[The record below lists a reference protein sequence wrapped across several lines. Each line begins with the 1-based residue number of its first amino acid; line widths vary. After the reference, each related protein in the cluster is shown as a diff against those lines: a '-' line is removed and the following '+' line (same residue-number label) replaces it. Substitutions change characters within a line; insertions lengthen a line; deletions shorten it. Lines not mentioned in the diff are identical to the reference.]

1 MDRFIV
7 NIIHRPEL
15 LPEYIDRVTQDG
27 QTEELS
33 KKEVVG
39 ESLDIFRLQQ
49 EIAHRN
55 GLRTTIQMTYAS
67 LFNEEAIA
75 LAKDHHARYG
85 DEISLTFLGLN
96 CKEFRERYNNKE
108 LAIWLFSIED
118 KRKIVDDLFER
129 FYNVFE
135 FYPTSTGSYYM
146 DAELVRYIKER
157 YPMIKIAVATCF
169 EEGPRVYH
177 NCNNSWY
184 TLLDGGP
191 WTAWIPSK
199 ENIHCLAKDEA
210 DDIGIVAIPHL
221 SRDLLASIDSPG
233 LFFGT
238 HPQNILRGMVY
249 EGDQIPYMYNLIDQ
263 YRALMKQN
271 CGFGYNMVYVG
282 PGWMGKGGRWEA
294 NYHLL
299 VKSYEDFLAYYGELK
314 QQGQLIDQTMSEFA
328 DTFRAHQTYTEPLCA
343 LWRDILYGT
352 DYQVFWYADPYFRVL
367 VDMKQGGAI
376 TDLRPY
382 AAQLNRPVGVGT
394 PHLQNACYPYLV
406 HSHYRAGAFTHYAG
420 EGAIKSCKV
429 LFEKEEIDL
438 SACRTHAHHSIDG
451 DSRVLIFEPVTLEFN
466 GLTIELQTTYRFP
479 KDSGEI
485 WISRRIVKASNPNV
499 KVSVDEYI
507 TSCYGTNEYPED
519 LSGVRLTVDDFNGNN
534 HMIEYAYK
542 CREHYLENAARVTG
556 NIPQV
561 NSLLSM
567 LPGSSAVT
575 GYIREGYAF
584 APNLTLGMKKII
596 GLNEELLTCLK
607 VEKAK

>member
-1 MDRFIV
+1 MDQFIV

-15 LPEYIDRVTQDG
+15 VPEYIDRSAQNG

-33 KKEVVG
+33 KREVVG
-39 ESLDIFRLQQ
+39 ESLDIFCLQQ

-55 GLRTTIQMTYAS
+55 HLRTTIQMSYSS
-67 LFNEEAIA
+67 LFSQEAIA
-75 LAKDHHARYG
+75 LAKEHHGKYG

-96 CKEFRERYNNKE
+96 CKEFRERFHNKE
-108 LAIWLFSIED
+108 LAIWLFSMED
-118 KRKIVDDLFER
+118 KRAIVVELFEL
-129 FYNVFE
+129 FHKVFG

-146 DAELVRYIKER
+146 DAELVRFIKEH
-157 YPMIKIAVATCF
+157 YPMVKIAIATCF
-169 EEGPRVYH
+169 EEGPRVFH

-199 ENIHCLAKDEA
+199 ENIHCLAKDA
-210 DDIGIVAIPHL
+210 DDDIGIVAIPHL
-221 SRDLLASIDSPG
+221 SRDLLASVDSPG

-249 EGDQIPYMYNLIDQ
+249 EGDQIPYMFNMVDQ

-271 CGFGYNMVYVG
+271 GGLGYNMVFVG
-282 PGWMGKGGRWEA
+282 PGWMGKDGRWEA
-294 NYHLL
+294 SHELC

-314 QQGQLIDQTMSEFA
+314 RQGQVIDHTMSEFA
-328 DTFRAHQTYTEPLCA
+328 DIFRTHLTYTEPLCA

-352 DYQVFWYADPYFRVL
+352 DNQVFWYADPHFRVL

-394 PHLQNACYPYLV
+394 PYVQNACYPYLV
-406 HSHYRAGAFTHYAG
+406 QSHYRAGAFTHYAG

-429 LFEKEEIDL
+429 RYGREEVDL
-438 SACRTHAHHSIDG
+438 SACRTRARLETVNG
-451 DSRVLIFEPVTLEFN
+451 ERVLTLEPVSIEFS
-466 GLTIELQTTYRFP
+466 GLTILLQTRYRFP

-485 WISRRIVKASNPNV
+485 WISRRVVGASNPDA
-499 KVSVDEYI
+499 KVTVDEYI

-519 LSGVRLTVDDFNGNN
+519 LTGVQLSVQGADGQTQTID
-534 HMIEYAYK
+534 YAYQ
-542 CREHYLENAARVTG
+542 CRELYQEKAALVTG
-556 NIPQV
+556 LVPQV
-561 NSLLSM
+561 NSLMSM
-567 LPGSSAVT
+567 LPGSEAVD
-575 GYIREGYAF
+575 GYVREGYAF
-584 APNLTLGMKKII
+584 APNLTLGMEKTI

-607 VEKAK
+607 VAKAK

>member
-1 MDRFIV
+1 MEQFIV

-15 LPEYIDRVTQDG
+15 LPEYIDRSVQNG
-27 QTEELS
+27 QTEEVS
-33 KKEVVG
+33 KQEVIG

-67 LFNEEAIA
+67 LFNDEAIG
-75 LAKDHHARYG
+75 LAKEHHEKFG

-108 LAIWLFSIED
+108 LAIWLFSMED
-118 KRKIVDDLFER
+118 KRRIVDDLFER
-129 FYNVFE
+129 FYGIFG

-157 YPMIKIAVATCF
+157 YPMVKIAVATCF
-169 EEGPRVYH
+169 EEGPRVFH

-221 SRDLLASIDSPG
+221 SRDLLASVDSPG
-233 LFFGT
+233 LWFGT

-249 EGDQIPYMYNLIDQ
+249 EGDEIPYMYSMVEQ

-271 CGFGYNMVYVG
+271 GGLGYNMVFVG

-294 NYHLL
+294 KYELL
-299 VKSYEDFLAYYGELK
+299 VKSYEDFLAFYGELK
-314 QQGQLIDQTMSEFA
+314 QQGQVIDQTMSEFA
-328 DTFRAHQTYTEPLCA
+328 DTFRAHQTYSEPLCA

-352 DYQVFWYADPYFRVL
+352 DYQVFWYADPHFRVL

-394 PHLQNACYPYLV
+394 PYLQNACYPYLV
-406 HSHYRAGAFTHYAG
+406 QSHYRAGAFTHYAG

-429 LFEKEEIDL
+429 RYGKEEVDL
-438 SACRTHAHHSIDG
+438 SACRTHARHSVDG
-451 DSRVLIFEPVTLEFN
+451 DTRVLTLDPVTIELN
-466 GLTIELQTTYRFP
+466 GLTIDLQTTFRFP
-479 KDSGEI
+479 KESGEI
-485 WISRRIVKASNPNV
+485 WISRRVVGASDPSA
-499 KVSVDEYI
+499 KVTVDEYI

-519 LSGVRLTVDDFNGNN
+519 LTGVQLTATGKDGQTRTID
-534 HMIEYAYK
+534 YAYQ
-542 CREHYLENAARVTG
+542 CRELHQENAACVSG
-556 NIPQV
+556 LVPQV
-561 NSLLSM
+561 NSLMSM
-567 LPGSSAVT
+567 TPGSEAVK
-575 GYIREGYAF
+575 GYVREGYAF
-584 APNLTLGMKKII
+584 APNLTLGMEKTI

>member
-1 MDRFIV
+1 MGQFILNV
-7 NIIHRPEL
+7 IHRPEL
-15 LPEYIDRVTQDG
+15 VPEYIDRSAQAG

-33 KKEVVG
+33 KQEVVG

-67 LFNEEAIA
+67 LFNQEAVE
-75 LAKDHHARYG
+75 LAKEHHAKYG

-96 CKEFRERYNNKE
+96 CKEFRERFHNKE
-108 LAIWLFSIED
+108 LAIWLFSMED
-118 KRKIVDDLFER
+118 KRLIVVELFEL
-129 FYNVFE
+129 FHKIFG

-146 DAELVRYIKER
+146 DAELVRFIKER
-157 YPMIKIAVATCF
+157 YPMVKIAIATCF
-169 EEGPRVYH
+169 EEGPRVFH

-199 ENIHCLAKDEA
+199 ENIHCIARDEA

-249 EGDQIPYMYNLIDQ
+249 EGDQVPYMFSMVNQ
-263 YRALMKQN
+263 YRALAKQN
-271 CGFGYNMVYVG
+271 GGLGYNMVFVG

-294 NYHLL
+294 SHALC
-299 VKSYEDFLAYYGELK
+299 VKSYEDFLGFYGELK
-314 QQGQLIDQTMSEFA
+314 KQGQVVDQTMSEFA
-328 DTFRAHQTYTEPLCA
+328 DTFRLHQTYTTPLVA
-343 LWRDILYGT
+343 LWKDVLYGT
-352 DYQVFWYADPYFRVL
+352 SNQVFWYADPHFRLL

-376 TDLRPY
+376 IDLRPY

-394 PHLQNACYPYLV
+394 PYLQNACYPYLV
-406 HSHYRAGAFTHYAG
+406 QSHYRAGAFTHYAG

-429 LFEKEEIDL
+429 RYGKEEIDL
-438 SACRTHAHHSIDG
+438 SACRTQAHFSEKDG
-451 DSRVLIFEPVTLEFN
+451 TRVLELDPVTLEFS
-466 GLTIELQTTYRFP
+466 GLTVQLATTLRFP
-479 KDSGEI
+479 ENTGEI
-485 WISRRIVKASNPNV
+485 WISRRVISASQPGARV
-499 KVSVDEYI
+499 TVDEYI

-519 LSGVRLTVDDFNGNN
+519 LTGVQLAVTDRDGKWQTL
-534 HMIEYAYK
+534 EYAYK
-542 CREHYLENAARVTG
+542 CRELSQADASLVTG
-556 NIPQV
+556 RVPQV

-567 LPGSSAVT
+567 FPGSPAVE
-575 GYIREGYAF
+575 GYVREGYAF
-584 APNLTLGMKKII
+584 APNLTLGLQKTL
-596 GLNEELLTCLK
+596 GVDEELTTCLK

>member
-15 LPEYIDRVTQDG
+15 LPEYIDRIAQVG
-27 QTEELS
+27 QTEEVS
-33 KKEVVG
+33 KREVVG

-67 LFNEEAIA
+67 LCNDEAIS
-75 LAKDHHARYG
+75 LVKEHHQKYG

-96 CKEFRERYNNKE
+96 CKEFRERYHNKE
-108 LAIWLFSIED
+108 LAIWLFSMED
-118 KRKIVDDLFER
+118 KRRIVDDLFER
-129 FYNVFE
+129 FHAIFG

-146 DAELVRYIKER
+146 DADLVRYIKER
-157 YPMIKIAVATCF
+157 YPMVKIAVATCF
-169 EEGPRVYH
+169 EEGPRVFH

-191 WTAWIPSK
+191 WTAWIPSR
-199 ENIHCLAKDEA
+199 ENIHCLARDET

-221 SRDLLASIDSPG
+221 SRDLLASVDSPG
-233 LFFGT
+233 LFYGT
-238 HPQNILRGMVY
+238 HPQNILRGMVN
-249 EGDQIPYMYNLIDQ
+249 EGDQIPYMFNMVDQ

-271 CGFGYNMVYVG
+271 GGLGYNMVYVG

-294 NYHLL
+294 SYELC

-314 QQGQLIDQTMSEFA
+314 RDGQVIDQTMSEFA
-328 DTFRAHQTYTEPLCA
+328 DTFRSHQTYSEPLCA

-382 AAQLNRPVGVGT
+382 VAQLNRPVGVGT
-394 PHLQNACYPYLV
+394 PNLQNACYPYLV
-406 HSHYRAGAFTHYAG
+406 QSHYRAGAFTHYAG

-429 LFEKEEIDL
+429 RHGKEEVDL
-438 SACRTHAHHSIDG
+438 SACRTRASLETVNG
-451 DSRVLIFEPVTLEFN
+451 ERVLTLEPVEIEFN
-466 GLTIELQTTYRFP
+466 SLTIELQTTFRFP
-479 KDSGEI
+479 NKSGEI
-485 WISRRIVKASNPNV
+485 WISRRIVRASDPNA
-499 KVSVDEYI
+499 KVTVDEYI

-519 LSGVRLTVDDFNGNN
+519 LTDVQLSVQGADGQIQTID
-534 HMIEYAYK
+534 YAYQ
-542 CREHYLENAARVTG
+542 CRELHKQNATLVSG
-556 NIPQV
+556 LVLQV
-561 NSLLSM
+561 NSLMSM
-567 LPGSSAVT
+567 LPGSEAVN
-575 GYIREGYAF
+575 GYVREGYAF
-584 APNLTLGMKKII
+584 APNLTLGMEKMI

-607 VEKAK
+607 VAKAK

>member
-1 MDRFIV
+1 MGQFIV

-15 LPEYIDRVTQDG
+15 LPEYIDRSAQAG
-27 QTEELS
+27 QAEEVG
-33 KKEVVG
+33 KREVIG

-67 LFNEEAIA
+67 LFNAEAIS
-75 LAKDHHARYG
+75 LAKQHHEKYG

-96 CKEFRERYNNKE
+96 CKEFRERYHNKE
-108 LAIWLFSIED
+108 LAIWLFSMGD
-118 KRKIVDDLFER
+118 KRRIVDDLFER
-129 FYNVFE
+129 FYGVFG

-157 YPMIKIAVATCF
+157 YPMVKIAVATCF
-169 EEGPRVYH
+169 EEGPRVFH

-221 SRDLLASIDSPG
+221 SRDLLASVDSPG

-249 EGDQIPYMYNLIDQ
+249 EGDQIPYMFSMVDQ

-271 CGFGYNMVYVG
+271 GGLGYNMVFVG

-294 NYHLL
+294 SHELC
-299 VKSYEDFLAYYGELK
+299 VKSYEDFLAYYGDLK
-314 QQGQLIDQTMSEFA
+314 QQGQVIDQTMSEFA
-328 DTFRAHQTYTEPLCA
+328 DTFRAHQTYSEPLCA

-352 DYQVFWYADPYFRVL
+352 DYQVFWYADPHFRVL

-394 PHLQNACYPYLV
+394 PYLQNACYPYLV
-406 HSHYRAGAFTHYAG
+406 QSHYRAGAFTHYAG

-429 LFEKEEIDL
+429 RYGKEEIDL
-438 SACRTHAHHSIDG
+438 SACRTQGHYSQVDG
-451 DSRVLIFEPVTLEFN
+451 ARVLTLDPVTLEFSD
-466 GLTIELQTTYRFP
+466 LTIELATTLRFP
-479 KDSGEI
+479 EDTGEI
-485 WISRRIVKASNPNV
+485 WISRRVIASSKPNAQV
-499 KVSVDEYI
+499 TIDEYI
-507 TSCYGTNEYPED
+507 TSCYGTTEYPED
-519 LSGVRLTVDDFNGNN
+519 LTGVQLSIAAAEGGTQSL
-534 HMIEYAYK
+534 AYGYQ
-542 CREHYLENAARVTG
+542 CRELCAENAAQVTG
-556 NIPQV
+556 LVPQV
-561 NSLLSM
+561 NSMLSM
-567 LPGSSAVT
+567 QPGSPAVT
-575 GYIREGYAF
+575 GYVREGYAF
-584 APNLTLGMKKII
+584 APNLTLGMHKTI

-607 VEKAK
+607 VAKAK